1 MRNEKLLPCPLCG
14 HVAFNGGGVMGAS
27 CSNKHCALY
36 DADIPFDQWN
46 TRVSTTVSDKIWR
59 ADKPTTLRR
68 GTFILVLMGRN
79 KCTPYLLDTEN
90 NQAVEF
96 LRINAFEKWCYLDD
110 LIDFKFVAENSNCVQ
125 NAQSE
130 ISADMTW
137 EHLRDYCYD
146 KFLISGNTTEFQFD
160 YKSLFGHKICCR
172 KDGCI
177 EIRGTGYVLYL
188 AHNRSPKQ
196 MYDIIKALV
205 G

>member
-1 MRNEKLLPCPLCG
+1 MKNKELLHCPLCG
-14 HVAFNGGGVMGAS
+14 HAAFNGGGVMGAS

-46 TRVSTTVSDKIWR
+46 TRASTTVS
-59 ADKPTTLRR
+59 
-68 GTFILVLMGRN
+68 
-79 KCTPYLLDTEN
+79 
-90 NQAVEF
+90 
-96 LRINAFEKWCYLDD
+96 
-110 LIDFKFVAENSNCVQ
+110 AETSNCAQ

-137 EHLRDYCYD
+137 EHLLDYCYD